1 MPWCPECGS
10 EYREGIERCRE
21 CDEALTDGV
30 PPQDK
35 SGESED
41 RETDIA
47 PLPEEAA
54 RAIARWFRQ
63 SRLVAGLRSGGP
75 LFGSSLVGVLRSGR
89 LVGLLAL
96 IVLISA
102 LGIPFNAGPRMP
114 TPLSYV
120 SPEWGALPAVWVSTV
135 SRWGWGNAHNWTRLL
150 VGDTVAPLG
159 PAISAITAPSSYFV
173 FWVLEA
179 DEGSQKAARVAWLLT
194 LWREL
199 VRAIVSAILLAGVYG
214 WLRDHALGQS
224 LTAKGLLRSM
234 LASSAPLLAFFVV
247 LAAGSMVV
255 RQVSYSLGGKFASS
269 RVEYIPWTIW
279 YVLRSALALAPVA
292 IVAWPGGLVEGVRR
306 GLAALRRHWARVL
319 GSWLAY
325 LAAREGL
332 IVLSWLLL
340 SGVSLSAST
349 LYHSEQVWLP
359 YAGLYVLS
367 ALPYTWLA
375 LAVSASFMRIVVG
388 AGQPV
393 PVRHKALP

>member
-10 EYREGIERCRE
+10 EYRERIERCRE

-214 WLRDHALGQS
+214 WLRDRALGQS

-234 LASSAPLLAFFVV
+234 LASSAPLL
-247 LAAGSMVV
+247 
-255 RQVSYSLGGKFASS
+255 
-269 RVEYIPWTIW
+269 
-279 YVLRSALALAPVA
+279 ALALAPVA

-359 YAGLYVLS
+359 YAALYILS
-367 ALPYTWLA
+367 ALPYSWLA

-393 PVRHKALP
+393 PVRHKALPRPRRML